1 MTKNKRKEEKTVD
14 GGRGRRR
21 GGKEKEW
28 AEKEEAEEGLTKY
41 MTFYS
46 TYKNNIS
53 CALSM

>member
-1 MTKNKRKEEKTVD
+1 MEKTVD

-21 GGKEKEW
+21 GGKEKEQQ
-28 AEKEEAEEGLTKY
+28 EKEEAEEGLTKY